1 MIHAQSIRS
10 GLASALGLFSLL
22 ALSACTVG
30 PDYRTPDTAAAKI
43 DATASKPYDRSR
55 FESLW
60 WKQFDDPTLNQLVEQ
75 SLSGNRDLRVA
86 FARLRAARALRDDVA
101 NDRFPVVTSRAS
113 ADIGKGQQPGVTE
126 DRVNSERY
134 DLGLDSAWE
143 LDLFGRIR
151 RQLESSDALSEAAEA
166 DLQQLQVSLI
176 AELVDAY
183 GQLRGAQLR
192 EKIALSNLE
201 NQKESRQL
209 TEQLRD
215 AGVGAELD
223 VLRADARLAA
233 TAASVPQLQAEA
245 ERARHRIATLL
256 GQRPEELTVD
266 LSPRD
271 LPAITKALPI
281 GDPGELLRR
290 RPDIRAAERRL
301 AASTADVG
309 VATADLFPRVS
320 LSGFLGFTAGRGSQ
334 IGSSAARAWS
344 VGPSISWAAFDLGS
358 VRARLRGAKADA
370 DAALASY
377 EQQVLLAPK
386 NRRMP
391 SATMASA
398 RSAWSRWSA
407 SRKPAAPP
415 RNRRRSATAKAPPIS
430 WCCWT
435 PNASN
440 SPPKMPRPRPRSSC
454 TAASWRSTAPSA
466 VAGNPAPEPAIP
478 GRWKSA
484 TPAPR
489 LQLPVAGLFMRSA
502 GARSSPTSFLGDGV
516 EARRALPRA
525 IPAAPAARSGYTGCR
540 YPPAGAR
547 PPGRGHDRWRR
558 DGRCHG

>member
-320 LSGFLGFTAGRGSQ
+320 LSGFLGFTAGR
-334 IGSSAARAWS
+334 AARAPPAPGASARAS
-344 VGPSISWAAFDLGS
+344 VGPPSTSAAC
-358 VRARLRGAKADA
+358 VPAC
-370 DAALASY
+370 AAPRPTPTPRWPATNSRCCW
-377 EQQVLLAPK
+377 PWK

-478 GRWKSA
+478 RPMEIGH
-484 TPAPR
+484 
-489 LQLPVAGLFMRSA
+489 
-502 GARSSPTSFLGDGV
+502 SSP
-516 EARRALPRA
+516 A
-525 IPAAPAARSGYTGCR
+525 IAA
-540 YPPAGAR
+540 
-547 PPGRGHDRWRR
+547 PGRGAFLCAARGLGRAPRR
-558 DGRCHG
+558 FSAMA